1 MKPIYR
7 IMIKKILLSI
17 ISLFILSNILLCQ
30 ETTKIDSLQLLL
42 QQTVTDSAKI
52 KIYIAIGNEYKSNQQ
67 PNEAIEFYKQAIQVS
82 EENSYLIKYKL
93 IQASKENEKDHQFRL
108 TLIIVI
114 AVLIIILLFY
124 YIYRTYKFTRKTN
137 KFLSEQNEIIAIE
150 KAKSDKLLLN
160 ILPKD
165 IAEELKESGFSI
177 VKHYEMVSVLFAD
190 FAGFSK
196 IVEEISFELLVA
208 ELDMYFKKFDKTVEK
223 YHLEKIKTIG
233 DAYMCAG
240 GLPIANPNNP
250 ILTVLAGLHIQRI
263 IESKNVYKILNNI
276 SLWELRIGIHTGPV
290 IAGVVGEK
298 KFAYDIWGD
307 TVNIASRMESAG
319 DISKVNISG
328 TTYELIKDYF
338 DCTYRGKIP
347 VKSKGEIDM
356 YYVEKIKA
364 AYSLEGDGI
373 LPNNEFLNFL
383 KIN

>member
-1 MKPIYR
+1 
-7 IMIKKILLSI
+7 MIKKILLSI

>member
-223 YHLEKIKTIG
+223 YHLEKIKIIG

>member
-1 MKPIYR
+1 
-7 IMIKKILLSI
+7 MIKKILLSI

-82 EENSYLIKYKL
+82 EENSYLINYKL

-223 YHLEKIKTIG
+223 YHLEKIKIIG

>member
-1 MKPIYR
+1 M
-7 IMIKKILLSI
+7 KKIFFGFVYLIFLSDI
-17 ISLFILSNILLCQ
+17 LFGQQTDNIA
-30 ETTKIDSLQLLL
+30 SLQ
-42 QQTVTDSAKI
+42 QQIVNVKTDSAKI
-52 KIYIAIGNEYKSNQQ
+52 QLFIAIGNEYTKTNQ
-67 PNEAIEFYKQAIQVS
+67 PNQAIDFYKKALKLS
-82 EENSYLIKYKL
+82 EENTYYIKNQL
-93 IQASKENEKDHQFRL
+93 SQANLENEKDFRFKQY
-108 TLIIVI
+108 LITFTILIVI
-114 AVLIIILLFY
+114 VLLIYI
-124 YIYRTYKFTRKTN
+124 IYRSYKFTKKT
-137 KFLSEQNEIIAIE
+137 KTFLNQQNEVIASE
-150 KAKSDKLLLN
+150 KEKSDKLLLN

-177 VKHYEMVSVLFAD
+177 VKHYDLVSVLFAD

-233 DAYMCAG
+233 DAYMLAG
-240 GLPIANPNNP
+240 GLPIPNPNNP

-276 SLWELRIGIHTGPV
+276 SLWELRVGIHTGPV

-356 YYVEKIKA
+356 YYVEKIKS
-364 AYSLEGDGI
+364 AYSVGGEGI
-373 LPNNEFLNFL
+373 LPNDSFLSFL
-383 KIN
+383 GIK

>member
-1 MKPIYR
+1 MRLIK
-7 IMIKKILLSI
+7 KKILVVLSFLI
-17 ISLFILSNILLCQ
+17 FPGVLLFSQDTAKITLL
-30 ETTKIDSLQLLL
+30 K
-42 QQTVTDSAKI
+42 QQITEAKTDSVRI
-52 KIYIAIGNEYKSNQQ
+52 QLYLAIGDELTQAKQ
-67 PNEAIEFYKQAIQVS
+67 PYLAIDFYKKALQI
-82 EENSYLIKYKL
+82 
-93 IQASKENEKDHQFRL
+93 
-108 TLIIVI
+108 
-114 AVLIIILLFY
+114 
-124 YIYRTYKFTRKTN
+124 
-137 KFLSEQNEIIAIE
+137 SEQNTYFVKYQLSQANLANEKSSVFRQYYIIAVAVILIVLLTYIIYRSYKHTKKTRKFLNQQNEVIASE
-150 KAKSDKLLLN
+150 KEKSDKLLLN

-177 VKHYEMVSVLFAD
+177 VKHYDLVSVLFAD

-223 YHLEKIKTIG
+223 HHLEKIKTIG

-240 GLPIANPNNP
+240 GLPLTNPNNP

-276 SLWELRIGIHTGPV
+276 SLWELRVGIHTGPV

-307 TVNIASRMESAG
+307 TVNIASRMEAAG
-319 DISKVNISG
+319 DVGKVNISG
-328 TTYELIKDYF
+328 TTYEHIKDYF

-356 YYVEKIKA
+356 YYVEKIKDK
-364 AYSLEGDGI
+364 YSVGGEGI
-373 LPNNEFLNFL
+373 LPSDEFLRFL
-383 KIN
+383 EIL

>member
-1 MKPIYR
+1 
-7 IMIKKILLSI
+7 MIKKILLSI

-223 YHLEKIKTIG
+223 YHLEKIKIIG

>member
-1 MKPIYR
+1 MR
-7 IMIKKILLSI
+7 KILLSLI
-17 ISLFILSNILLCQ
+17 FFFFLNNILFCQ
-30 ETTKIDSLQLLL
+30 ESRTIDSLQLLL
-42 QQTVTDSAKI
+42 QNSTSDSLKI
-52 KIYIAIGNEYKSNQQ
+52 KIYIAIGNEYAQNNQT
-67 PNEAIEFYKQAIQVS
+67 NLAIETYKKALKLS
-82 EENSYLIKYKL
+82 EENAYYIKYQL
-93 IQASKENEKDHQFRL
+93 LQANIENEKDNVFRQYFIIIVA
-108 TLIIVI
+108 IIVI
-114 AVLIIILLFY
+114 TLLIFI
-124 YIYRTYKFTRKTN
+124 IYRSYKYTRKTN
-137 KFLSEQNEIIAIE
+137 KYLNQQNDIIASE
-150 KAKSDKLLLN
+150 KEKSDKLLLN

-177 VKHYEMVSVLFAD
+177 VKHYDLVSVLFAD

-208 ELDMYFKKFDKTVEK
+208 ELDMYFKKFDKVVEK

-240 GLPIANPNNP
+240 GLPITNPNNP

-276 SLWELRIGIHTGPV
+276 SLWELRVGIHTGPV

-328 TTYELIKDYF
+328 TTFDLIKDYF

-356 YYVEKIKA
+356 YYVEKIKSE
-364 AYSLEGDGI
+364 YSIGGEGI
-373 LPNNEFLNFL
+373 LPNDTFL
-383 KIN
+383 KFLGII

>member
-1 MKPIYR
+1 
-7 IMIKKILLSI
+7 MIKKILLSI
-17 ISLFILSNILLCQ
+17 ISLLILSNILLCQ
-30 ETTKIDSLQLLL
+30 ETNKIDSLQLLL
-42 QQTVTDSAKI
+42 QRTVTDSAKI

-67 PNEAIEFYKQAIQVS
+67 PNEAIEFYKQAIQIS

-93 IQASKENEKDHQFRL
+93 IQASKENEKDHKFRL

-114 AVLIIILLFY
+114 AILIISLLFY

-137 KFLSEQNEIIAIE
+137 KFLSEQNEIIATE

-307 TVNIASRMESAG
+307 TVNIASRMEAAG

-383 KIN
+383 KIY

>member
-223 YHLEKIKTIG
+223 YHLEK
-233 DAYMCAG
+233 
-240 GLPIANPNNP
+240 
-250 ILTVLAGLHIQRI
+250 
-263 IESKNVYKILNNI
+263 
-276 SLWELRIGIHTGPV
+276 
-290 IAGVVGEK
+290 
-298 KFAYDIWGD
+298 
-307 TVNIASRMESAG
+307 
-319 DISKVNISG
+319 
-328 TTYELIKDYF
+328 
-338 DCTYRGKIP
+338 
-347 VKSKGEIDM
+347 
-356 YYVEKIKA
+356 
-364 AYSLEGDGI
+364 
-373 LPNNEFLNFL
+373 
-383 KIN
+383 

>member
-1 MKPIYR
+1 M
-7 IMIKKILLSI
+7 KKILLSI
-17 ISLFILSNILLCQ
+17 LSIFILSNILLCQ
-30 ETTKIDSLQLLL
+30 ETNKIDLL
-42 QQTVTDSAKI
+42 QIQLQKTTSDSAKI
-52 KIYIAIGNEYKSNQQ
+52 EIYLAIGNEFKSNNQ
-67 PNEAIEFYKQAIQVS
+67 PDQAIEYYKKALKLS
-82 EENSYLIKYKL
+82 EESSYFIKYKL
-93 IQASKENEKDHQFRL
+93 LQASKKNESDHKFRL
-108 TLIIVI
+108 TLIIIFAFFVI
-114 AVLIIILLFY
+114 VILIYI
-124 YIYRTYKFTRKTN
+124 IYRSFKYTRRTN
-137 KFLSEQNEIIAIE
+137 KFLSEQNEIIASE

-177 VKHYEMVSVLFAD
+177 VKHYELVSVLFAD

-276 SLWELRIGIHTGPV
+276 SLWELRVGIHTGPV

-356 YYVEKIKA
+356 YYVEKLKSV
-364 AYSLEGDGI
+364 YSIGGEGI
-373 LPNNEFLNFL
+373 LPNNEFLSFL
-383 KIN
+383 EII

>member
-1 MKPIYR
+1 MKR
-7 IMIKKILLSI
+7 IFFCLIFITLLSTFTF
-17 ISLFILSNILLCQ
+17 SLEKNDRITILRQ
-30 ETTKIDSLQLLL
+30 QL
-42 QQTVTDSAKI
+42 TNAKTDSARI
-52 KIYIAIGNEYKSNQQ
+52 QLNIALGNEYTLNQQ
-67 PNEAIEFYKQAIQVS
+67 YNQAIECFKKALKIS
-82 EENSYLIKYKL
+82 EEQNYFIKFKL
-93 IQASKENEKDHQFRL
+93 SQANIENEKDYVFRQYL
-108 TLIIVI
+108 IIMVAIIVI
-114 AVLIIILLFY
+114 IMLVYI
-124 YIYRTYKFTRKTN
+124 IYRSFKFTRQTN
-137 KFLSEQNEIIAIE
+137 KDLNEKNEVIASEKE
-150 KAKSDKLLLN
+150 KSDKLLLN

-165 IAEELKESGFSI
+165 IADELKENGFSI
-177 VKHYEMVSVLFAD
+177 VKHYDQVSVLFAD

-208 ELDMYFKKFDKTVEK
+208 ELDMYFKKFDKTVER

-240 GLPIANPNNP
+240 GLPVTNPHNP

-276 SLWELRIGIHTGPV
+276 SLWELRVGIHTGPV

-328 TTYELIKDYF
+328 TTFELIKDYF

-347 VKSKGEIDM
+347 VKSKGDIDM
-356 YYVEKIKA
+356 YYVEKIKTN
-364 AYSLEGDGI
+364 YSVGGEGI
-373 LPNNEFLNFL
+373 LPNDSFLSYL
-383 KIN
+383 GIL